1 MSQQTPDDMPQP
13 ELDSPMLDAKSSGTQ
28 DADTTT
34 TTATC
39 PVTGRAALARPG
51 EGRLAHAPSD
61 HPPVPARKIGILLA
75 NLGTPDGYD
84 YWSMRRYLNEFL
96 SDRRVIDY
104 SPWIWQPLLQLVI
117 LTKRPF
123 SSGANYKSIWNEDK
137 GESPLMTITK
147 EQTEGIAAEMQRRYG
162 DQVAVDFCMRYGN
175 PSTKS
180 KVEALVAQGCEKIL
194 FFPLYPQ
201 YAGAT
206 TATANDQF
214 FRVLQA
220 EKWQPSV
227 RTVPPYFDDPR
238 YIKAL
243 AASVRR
249 AWDAMEN
256 KPEVL
261 VASYHG
267 VPKRYLMEGDPYHC
281 QCQKTTRLLRE
292 ELGWPED
299 KLVTTFQS
307 RFGPEEWLKPYTVEE
322 VARLA
327 ETGVRRLAV
336 IAPAFSADCIETLEE
351 INEEIRESFEEA
363 GGEAFTYIPCLNA
376 GAEHLAALSDV
387 IGDNL
392 RGWIDPVS
400 E

>member
-1 MSQQTPDDMPQP
+1 MP
-13 ELDSPMLDAKSSGTQ
+13 
-28 DADTTT
+28 
-34 TTATC
+34 
-39 PVTGRAALARPG
+39 
-51 EGRLAHAPSD
+51 HAPAD
-61 HPPVPARKIGILLA
+61 HPAVPAAKVGILIA
-75 NLGTPDGYD
+75 NLGTPDNYD

-104 SPWIWQPLLQLVI
+104 SPWLWQPILQLVV

-147 EQTEGIAAEMQRRYG
+147 EQVAAIRTQMHAQYG
-162 DQVAVDFCMRYGN
+162 DRVMVDFCMRYGN
-175 PSTKS
+175 PSTPS
-180 KVEALVAQGCEKIL
+180 KVKAMVAAGCEKVL

-214 FRVLQA
+214 FRALQA

-227 RTVPPYFDDPR
+227 RTVAPYFEHPA
-238 YIKAL
+238 YSEAL
-243 AASVRR
+243 AQSVER
-249 AWDAMEN
+249 AWAAAEEP
-256 KPEVL
+256 PEVL

-292 ELGWPED
+292 RLGWPED
-299 KLVTTFQS
+299 RIVTTFQS

-327 ETGVRRLAV
+327 ETGVKRLAV

-351 INEEIRESFEEA
+351 INEEIHESFEEA
-363 GGEAFTYIPCLNA
+363 GGEHFTYIPCLNSDDA
-376 GAEHLAALSDV
+376 HIKALCAV
-387 IGDNL
+387 IDDNL
-392 RGWIDPVS
+392 GGWLD
-400 E
+400 